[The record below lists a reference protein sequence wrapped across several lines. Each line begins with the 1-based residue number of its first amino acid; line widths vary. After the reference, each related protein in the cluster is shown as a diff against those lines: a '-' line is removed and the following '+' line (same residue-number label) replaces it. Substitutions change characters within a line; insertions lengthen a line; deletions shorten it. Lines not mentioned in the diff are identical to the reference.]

1 MKQRIAACR
10 RSGGWESP
18 PPWNIPLPPPVPTFR
33 MRTAATSLL
42 LLAILLA
49 ALPLAAEDRAVCAV
63 CGPREGSG
71 FEPVKATAT
80 YKGKQYFFCSTK
92 CKVEFLKDPDAF
104 LVTDAGKPAP
114 AFRLKTFGGKAM
126 SLADFRGQVVLLDFW
141 ATFCIPCVEAL
152 PELQALH
159 AKHAGRGFAV
169 IGVTVD
175 DRAAL
180 VEKATARAK
189 VGYPILQ
196 ATPEVWNAYKVTALP
211 ALILVGRDGNIIKRY
226 GGEAD
231 KAAMLA
237 EIENALRA
245 PAVASR

>member
-1 MKQRIAACR
+1 MRITAC
-10 RSGGWESP
+10 
-18 PPWNIPLPPPVPTFR
+18 L
-33 MRTAATSLL
+33 
-42 LLAILLA
+42 ILIAFLA
-49 ALPLAAEDRAVCAV
+49 AVPLVAGDRAVCAV
-63 CGPREGSG
+63 CGPREGAG

-92 CKVEFLKDPDAF
+92 CKVEFLKNPDEF

-114 AFRLKTFGGKAM
+114 PFRLKTFEGRDV
-126 SLADFRGQVVLLDFW
+126 SLADFQGKVVLLDFW
-141 ATFCIPCVEAL
+141 ATFCPPCVQAL

-159 AKHAGRGFAV
+159 TKHAARGFAV
-169 IGVTVD
+169 VGVTVD

-180 VEKATARAK
+180 VRKATSRAK
-189 VGYPILQ
+189 VAYPILQ

-211 ALILVGRDGNIIKRY
+211 SLILVGRDGKIVKRY

-237 EIENALRA
+237 DIENALRA
-245 PAVASR
+245 PAVAAR

>member
-1 MKQRIAACR
+1 
-10 RSGGWESP
+10 
-18 PPWNIPLPPPVPTFR
+18 
-33 MRTAATSLL
+33 MRTTPWLVVVAL
-42 LLAILLA
+42 ILI

-92 CKVEFLKDPDAF
+92 CKVDFLKNPEAF
-104 LVTDAGKPAP
+104 LITGEGQPAP
-114 AFRLKTFGGKAM
+114 GFRLKTFDGNTV
-126 SLADFRGQVVLLDFW
+126 SLADYRGQVVLLDFW
-141 ATFCIPCVEAL
+141 ATFCPPCVQAL

-159 AKHAGRGFAV
+159 AKHASRGFAV
-169 IGVTVD
+169 VGVTVD

-180 VEKATARAK
+180 VRKATVRAK

-196 ATPEVWNAYKVTALP
+196 ATPEVWNAYKVNALP
-211 ALILVGRDGNIIKRY
+211 SLILVGRDGNIIKRY
-226 GGEAD
+226 GSEAD

-237 EIENALRA
+237 DIERALAA
-245 PAVASR
+245 PAVAAR